1 MLGAGQPAKMSNA
14 MSRSAAVFVLALTC
28 LVGAGAAR
36 AQDSPSDVVTRL
48 DRLEETV
55 RDLTGQVQELQYHN
69 QQLQQQLQ
77 QLQGGTAR
85 AGGAPAAAANA
96 APMTPAMPPV
106 MTPAMPPAMAPMP
119 QQQRATVSTA
129 LPPPSATQYS
139 TPPQYGPPPGQY
151 PPPPP
156 AQYGSPQY
164 GAQGVPAISAPASD
178 GHDAFNPALHPS
190 APGAPHAL
198 GSSTMATEPPPVDPA
213 MDSPN
218 QPGAPLN
225 LSSRQADASAG
236 GALPP
241 PPQPNPSATG
251 AMPEGSVQ
259 EASLPPNATPKDE
272 FDIGYGYAVHKNYG
286 LAEQT
291 FRDFLHKFPG
301 DRLTPEAQYW
311 LGESLFQ
318 DQKYHDAA
326 EAFLTVSTKY
336 ETSGKAP
343 EALLRLGQSLA
354 ALGEKEAACASLGEV
369 LRKYPHASI
378 GVKQNVDREQKRV
391 HC

>member
-1 MLGAGQPAKMSNA
+1 MLDAGKSAKLSKA
-14 MSRSAAVFVLALTC
+14 MRRYSSALMLALACVLA
-28 LVGAGAAR
+28 AGGAR
-36 AQDSPSDVVTRL
+36 AQDTPSDVVTRL

-69 QQLQQQLQ
+69 QQLQQQVQ
-77 QLQGGTAR
+77 QLQGGAAS
-85 AGGAPAAAANA
+85 AGGAIGQSASPPAVPNA
-96 APMTPAMPPV
+96 APMAL
-106 MTPAMPPAMAPMP
+106 
-119 QQQRATVSTA
+119 QQRATVSTS
-129 LPPPSATQYS
+129 LPPPSATPYS
-139 TPPQYGPPPGQY
+139 TPPRYAPQAQYSPPQ
-151 PPPPP
+151 P
-156 AQYGSPQY
+156 AQYGAPQY
-164 GAQGVPAISAPASD
+164 GAAAVPPISGAASN
-178 GHDAFNPALHPS
+178 GHDAFNPALNPG
-190 APGAPHAL
+190 APGAPHPLAD
-198 GSSTMATEPPPVDPA
+198 STTATEPPPVDPA
-213 MDSPN
+213 MDSAN

-225 LSSRQADASAG
+225 LSLPGQQANAAPPG

-241 PPQPNPSATG
+241 PPPISPSATG
-251 AMPEGSVQ
+251 AMPAGSMQ

-272 FDIGYGYAVHKNYG
+272 FDLGYGYAVHKNYG
-286 LAEQT
+286 LAEET

-326 EAFLTVSTKY
+326 EAFLAVSTKY
-336 ETSGKAP
+336 DTSGKAP

-369 LRKYPHASI
+369 LRKYPHASLS
-378 GVKQNVDREQKRV
+378 VKQNVDREQKRV

>member
-1 MLGAGQPAKMSNA
+1 MMKAMRRSSPA
-14 MSRSAAVFVLALTC
+14 FVLALAC
-28 LVGAGAAR
+28 LLLGAGAAR
-36 AQDSPSDVVTRL
+36 AQDTPSDVVTRL

-69 QQLQQQLQ
+69 QQLEQQLQ
-77 QLQGGTAR
+77 QLQSGAASGGNAVGR
-85 AGGAPAAAANA
+85 SGPPPPPVANV
-96 APMTPAMPPV
+96 APMAMD
-106 MTPAMPPAMAPMP
+106 
-119 QQQRATVSTA
+119 QRATVSTS

-139 TPPQYGPPPGQY
+139 A
-151 PPPPP
+151 PPP
-156 AQYGSPQY
+156 AQYSPPPAAQYGTPQY
-164 GAQGVPAISAPASD
+164 GAAAVPPVSAPATD
-178 GHDAFNPALHPS
+178 GHDAFNPAIN
-190 APGAPHAL
+190 PGAPGTPRPL
-198 GSSTMATEPPPVDPA
+198 GATTTATEPPPVDPA
-213 MDSPN
+213 MDSSN

-225 LSSRQADASAG
+225 LNLPGAQANAAPS

-241 PPQPNPSATG
+241 PPMANPSATG
-251 AMPEGSVQ
+251 AMPAGEQ

-272 FDIGYGYAVHKNYG
+272 FDLGYGYVAHKNYG

-318 DQKYHDAA
+318 DRNYHDAA

-336 ETSGKAP
+336 DTSGKAP

-369 LRKYPHASI
+369 LHKYPHASLS
-378 GVKQNVDREQKRV
+378 VKQNVDREQKRV